1 MTYLLKKYIFLKK
14 ITLSKRINITNIKYY
29 LSNSSKYTQ
38 NLCFFTLRSY
48 RKEIS
53 KLNLSRI
60 KKCDLSIGFINIV
73 FNNDIIHLRFARK
86 QRKKNNQLKFHK
98 LSLAKNSCH

>member
-1 MTYLLKKYIFLKK
+1 MFERDDLFIKK
-14 ITLSKRINITNIKYY
+14 IYISKKNHLSKRINITNIKYY

-73 FNNDIIHLRFARK
+73 NNNDIIHLRFASK
-86 QRKKNNQLKFHK
+86 GKKIIN
-98 LSLAKNSCH
+98 